1 MELLGFPRD
10 EGCVFSGFQDCGPVV
25 WLLVML
31 LIFCMVIIALLLDR
45 PPEPT
50 DDAVTECDK
59 RLP

>member
-1 MELLGFPRD
+1 
-10 EGCVFSGFQDCGPVV
+10 VFSGFQDCGPVV